1 MSKKTQHT
9 DCWQLD
15 DDSLISVKMKMI
27 TILVLALTMMTMV
40 GLWLDAV
47 MPHTRAG
54 GEMTTDPRICC
65 QVPQIKVQSSHDEE
79 EDDQGGEGLYL

>member
-1 MSKKTQHT
+1 
-9 DCWQLD
+9 
-15 DDSLISVKMKMI
+15 MKMI

-54 GEMTTDPRICC
+54 GEMTTDPRIRC
-65 QVPQIKVQSSHDEE
+65 QVPQIKVQSSRDGE
-79 EDDQGGEGLYL
+79 EDERGGVGLYL

>member
-1 MSKKTQHT
+1 M
-9 DCWQLD
+9 D

-54 GEMTTDPRICC
+54 GEMTTDPGICC
-65 QVPQIKVQSSHDEE
+65 QVPRIKVQSSRDE
-79 EDDQGGEGLYL
+79 EDDEGGGGGLYL